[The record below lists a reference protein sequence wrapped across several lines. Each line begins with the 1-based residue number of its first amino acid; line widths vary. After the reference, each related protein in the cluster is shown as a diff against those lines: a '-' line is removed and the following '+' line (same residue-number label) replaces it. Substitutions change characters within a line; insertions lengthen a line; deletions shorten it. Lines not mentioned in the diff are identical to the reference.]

1 VSRDH
6 DRPGPPDREAGR
18 PGSPSLEQDF
28 DSQSLHALRSAVAA
42 HAAAAG
48 LGRQRVYDITAVAHE
63 LAANTI
69 RHGPGHGRLRL
80 WAADGRLYCQVSD
93 DGAAPSGDR
102 QPMAD
107 PGSWQPG
114 TGHGLWLVG
123 QVADKLT
130 IDRGPAGVTVT
141 VTFATASDPAAR
153 PLPAPRAGA

>member
-1 VSRDH
+1 MSRDR
-6 DRPGPPDREAGR
+6 DRAGPPDCGAGP
-18 PGSPSLEQDF
+18 PGSPSLDQEF

-48 LGRQRVYDITAVAHE
+48 LGRRRVYDITAAAHE
-63 LAANTI
+63 LAANSI

-80 WAADGRLYCQVSD
+80 WTADGLVYCQVSD

-102 QPMAD
+102 RPTAD

-123 QVADKLT
+123 QVADKFT
-130 IDRGPAGVTVT
+130 IDHGPAGVTVT
-141 VTFATASDPAAR
+141 VTFAIAPEPAAR

>member
-1 VSRDH
+1 MSRDR
-6 DRPGPPDREAGR
+6 DRAEPADRGAAR
-18 PGSPSLEQDF
+18 LGSPSLEQEF

-48 LGRQRVYDITAVAHE
+48 LGRQRVYDVTAVAHE

-80 WAADGRLYCQVSD
+80 WTAGGLLYCQVSD

-102 QPMAD
+102 RPTTD

-130 IDRGPAGVTVT
+130 VDRGPAGVTAT
-141 VTFATASDPAAR
+141 VTFAIIPDPAAR
-153 PLPAPRAGA
+153 SLPVPRGRA

>member
-1 VSRDH
+1 VSRDR
-6 DRPGPPDREAGR
+6 DLAGPPDGEAGR
-18 PGSPSLEQDF
+18 PGSTSLEQDF

-69 RHGPGHGRLRL
+69 RHGPGRGRLRL
-80 WAADGRLYCQVSD
+80 WAADGLLYCQVSD
-93 DGAAPSGDR
+93 DGAAPPGDR
-102 QPMAD
+102 RPMAD

-130 IDRGPAGVTVT
+130 IDPGPAGVTVT
-141 VTFATASDPAAR
+141 VTFAATPDPAAR
-153 PLPAPRAGA
+153 PLPAP

>member
-1 VSRDH
+1 VSRDR
-6 DRPGPPDREAGR
+6 DRAGPPDRGAGP
-18 PGSPSLEQDF
+18 PGSPSLDQDF

-48 LGRQRVYDITAVAHE
+48 LGRQRIYDVTAAAHE

-69 RHGPGHGRLRL
+69 RHGPGRGRLRL
-80 WAADGRLYCQVSD
+80 WTSDGLLYCQVSD
-93 DGAAPSGDR
+93 DGAALSGDR
-102 QPMAD
+102 RPTAD
-107 PGSWQPG
+107 PGSWQAG

-141 VTFATASDPAAR
+141 VTFATAPDQAAR